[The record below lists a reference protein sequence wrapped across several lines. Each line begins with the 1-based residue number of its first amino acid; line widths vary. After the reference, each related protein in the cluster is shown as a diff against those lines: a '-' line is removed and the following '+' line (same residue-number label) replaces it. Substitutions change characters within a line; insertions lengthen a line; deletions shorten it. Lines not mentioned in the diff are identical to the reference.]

1 MDINGDVITFFGGC
15 HTGFITLCC
24 CQLATQQL
32 NLYYWPNLIALTL
45 FRSLYSSALWN
56 GLQSSMNC
64 HFLKKTSVV
73 TLFLPTAA
81 LYYPHIHLLLCQTTS
96 FKLQY
101 LLSRRET
108 GRLLLGLKAKSIN
121 AQMLLLNVTWN
132 VNNCAFY
139 TKTSSTFCT
148 KHTHDYNNAEFHYRA
163 CENAFLLEH
172 AI

>member
-1 MDINGDVITFFGGC
+1 MLLSIG
-15 HTGFITLCC
+15 HP
-24 CQLATQQL
+24 ATQSMLLAQFDSFNPL
-32 NLYYWPNLIALTL
+32 SS
-45 FRSLYSSALWN
+45 FYSSALWN
-56 GLQSSMNC
+56 GLQSSINC
-64 HFLKKTSVV
+64 HFLTSVV

-81 LYYPHIHLLLCQTTS
+81 FYYPHIHLLLCQTTS

-148 KHTHDYNNAEFHYRA
+148 KHTHMITIMQSSII
-163 CENAFLLEH
+163 EH
-172 AI
+172 AKTLFSWSMQFRDHLQCRHLHRTCPYLVC